1 MSCWDLP
8 FTACVKTHAK
18 LQHDQRT
25 VSFSIHLGQS
35 TLHHTKLFS
44 NVHSLNK
51 IFLYVRNQASLSVE
65 FSRQAYWSELPFHSP
80 GDVPDPGI
88 EPRSPALQ
96 ADSLL
101 SEPQGIDAFRL
112 WCWRSLLR
120 VPWNARKFSKQS
132 ILLLSHFSRVQLCVI
147 PQTAA
152 TRLPRPWDS
161 PGKNTGV

>member
-96 ADSLL
+96 ADSLPA
-101 SEPQGIDAFRL
+101 EPPI
-112 WCWRSLLR
+112 
-120 VPWNARKFSKQS
+120 VIHIFSPS
-132 ILLLSHFSRVQLCVI
+132 SYFDFSHLLLFSLTLCDPMDCSTPGFPVSHCLSKFAQLHV
-147 PQTAA
+147 
-152 TRLPRPWDS
+152 L
-161 PGKNTGV
+161 